1 MEATSLS
8 SKLLILQEGDSE
20 ESTLWISDK
29 CTEEVANGLVDG
41 ALIDLRIATAFGCLG
56 LSATVSHHN
65 EARVPDIMREPVA
78 NIIQKSLLRYVT
90 VSAISAGEKD
100 VDDSLHA
107 LLLTLMKCLGL
118 EFEEEKLQGLSRN
131 DSSPFESKASIDM
144 LFWSI
149 LWQLDEQ
156 IIWEANRSRRFSSFL
171 KGIRKREDKP
181 GFWAKLMP
189 FLFSMKSERLQFD
202 YLTCLLFICK
212 KVQGVTRFGDKERE
226 LIFLEA
232 ELQYL
237 EEEEQRELD
246 KDYQSRSPIKNVF
259 SPGLRASA
267 KEAIKN
273 KRTNK
278 KVLLVEQIL
287 IHLIGGIDEF
297 LAGNSFR
304 RKLDPVLSSVSIETI
319 FVFSA
324 VHDIRLAYS
333 KQCFVGFV
341 GPQNA
346 GKSTLLNKLFGKTA
360 ETGNR
365 THTVEPTRYKVAENV
380 FAVDFPGLDSL
391 EDHRSRFAEF
401 GQMNNLFIYVVPY
414 NGSPSEDLVANV
426 RTAYAMEKQA
436 GNAARTLFCIS
447 MCGLERFRDDLF
459 DGEYKRVFVQKI
471 RKEIQKTDFETHK
484 TSTLQKLVSGA
495 TEPGS
500 RTKVKEWVE
509 EIEEKQR
516 ELKAYTLEHLKEED
530 FIFTDQLSQ
539 DPSRGIEGPAEVKE
553 SIKEYL
559 IEMQIYKK
567 EQLDELF

>member
-8 SKLLILQEGDSE
+8 SKLLISQDGDSD

-41 ALIDLRIATAFGCLG
+41 ALIDLRITTAFGCLG

-65 EARVPDIMREPVA
+65 EALVPDIMREPVA

-90 VSAISAGEKD
+90 VSAMSAREKD
-100 VDDSLHA
+100 VDDSFCP

-118 EFEEEKLQGLSRN
+118 EFEKEKLQGLSRN
-131 DSSPFESKASIDM
+131 DSSPFESKAAIDG

-149 LWQLDEQ
+149 VWQPDLQ

-189 FLFSMKSERLQFD
+189 FLFSMESERLQFD

-212 KVQGVTRFGDKERE
+212 KVQGVTRFEDKERE

-246 KDYQSRSPIKNVF
+246 ENFQSRSLIKNVF
-259 SPGLRASA
+259 SPDLRASA

-273 KRTNK
+273 KRTDK

-297 LAGNSFR
+297 LAGNTFR

-319 FVFSA
+319 FVFSRA
-324 VHDIRLAYS
+324 
-333 KQCFVGFV
+333 
-341 GPQNA
+341 GP
-346 GKSTLLNKLFGKTA
+346 
-360 ETGNR
+360 
-365 THTVEPTRYKVAENV
+365 
-380 FAVDFPGLDSL
+380 
-391 EDHRSRFAEF
+391 
-401 GQMNNLFIYVVPY
+401 
-414 NGSPSEDLVANV
+414 
-426 RTAYAMEKQA
+426 
-436 GNAARTLFCIS
+436 
-447 MCGLERFRDDLF
+447 
-459 DGEYKRVFVQKI
+459 
-471 RKEIQKTDFETHK
+471 
-484 TSTLQKLVSGA
+484 
-495 TEPGS
+495 
-500 RTKVKEWVE
+500 
-509 EIEEKQR
+509 
-516 ELKAYTLEHLKEED
+516 
-530 FIFTDQLSQ
+530 
-539 DPSRGIEGPAEVKE
+539 
-553 SIKEYL
+553 
-559 IEMQIYKK
+559 
-567 EQLDELF
+567 